1 MKELNYRKVKDYIFY
16 FINSFCKYHTLYTQL
31 LFADDNKIGR
41 QTNLSEGLE
50 GREKLILK
58 RLEEAK
64 IWGSAHRIVASAA
77 CLCFPHSM
85 SALPFGPSQE
95 SWC

>member
-1 MKELNYRKVKDYIFY
+1 MKELNYIKVKDSIFY

-64 IWGSAHRIVASAA
+64 IWDSGHRIVTSTI
-77 CLCFPHSM
+77 CLCCPGSD
-85 SALPFGPSQE
+85 SVLPFGPSQ
-95 SWC
+95 